1 MKEFLHTIFGDYTGI
16 QMLGYLWFFIIGY
29 IIYGLSEVSGR
40 DVDSPKT
47 PRKWSYKFWF
57 LDNWRR
63 YLTTLLSTYII
74 FRFYTNLSNQPLDYF
89 GSFTIGFL
97 GDHISKTLKDRVGL
111 VSANREELMK
121 RHLENELNKDNENK
135 N

>member
-1 MKEFLHTIFGDYTGI
+1 MKEFLHTIFGDYTGV

-63 YLTTLLSTYII
+63 YVTTLLSTYVLFI
-74 FRFYTNLSNQPLDYF
+74 FYTKMSGHILENLDCLL
-89 GSFTIGFL
+89 L
-97 GDHISKTLKDRVGL
+97 GLCGDGISKALKDRVSI

-121 RHLENELNKDNENK
+121 KHLENELNKNNENK
-135 N
+135 